1 MWWNKYTLYQKVNY
15 YILVI
20 LGFIFILFF
29 IYYIFIRKRLPRDIP
44 FMLTEYY
51 FFILLYLCLG
61 YIFIIYRI
69 IYPSKTNQL
78 LSNIISY
85 IGTPFSTFDS
95 FLKQNKYLYPYFYK
109 VFKYLP
115 IRLRIFSIFKHKFL
129 YISLNI
135 FPRILLV
142 MIFFIDIF
150 WFHNIKNFY
159 LFIPISL
166 LPVFY
171 RYFIYSIEIAI
182 LQYLKTLEELYDE
195 VSVFAIESYMI
206 NFSDD
211 FSLKESAPYHSEYV
225 TIREFLDIQYM
236 ADSRPSYRQ
245 QLQ

>member
-95 FLKQNKYLYPYFYK
+95 FLKQNKYISHHPGYGRSHSFARTRAL
-109 VFKYLP
+109 
-115 IRLRIFSIFKHKFL
+115 RL
-129 YISLNI
+129 
-135 FPRILLV
+135 
-142 MIFFIDIF
+142 
-150 WFHNIKNFY
+150 
-159 LFIPISL
+159 
-166 LPVFY
+166 
-171 RYFIYSIEIAI
+171 
-182 LQYLKTLEELYDE
+182 LQETW
-195 VSVFAIESYMI
+195 
-206 NFSDD
+206 NQNT
-211 FSLKESAPYHSEYV
+211 PSEA
-225 TIREFLDIQYM
+225 M
-236 ADSRPSYRQ
+236 RQ
-245 QLQ
+245 V